1 MDDLKVI
8 SGGILSS
15 AFHSLTGPDHLGALL
30 PFIFCK
36 RWYTA
41 SLYGLVWGAGHG
53 LSSSAMGVMAAS
65 LKGSLLGDSMVEAL
79 SEWSNVGIGLTLIV
93 IGGMGLHE
101 LRREAA
107 SAAAAD
113 RDDDA
118 RDNGDKAPDANDDD
132 GTGQAERT
140 TLSLSLSLS
149 EPLSSLG
156 DSRCELASLAA
167 EARAK
172 AASDAFFVAA
182 LATQFCNGFL
192 LGLAVDALP
201 SVAPALSYQSTKE
214 VLTFF
219 ASYTLGSMGTMGL
232 LSGAVGEST
241 AWMGTVVVSLPVRLA
256 AASSHASLLIGCA
269 WLVYAAGLTR
279 ELLLLLLVISPCVV
293 VATAYAVLHPSPVAG
308 ASLLVR
314 QHCSDCGC
322 GRRGVFSP
330 KKVKVDHPALRV

>member
-8 SGGILSS
+8 GGGILSS

-41 SLYGLVWGAGHG
+41 AIYGLVWGAGHG
-53 LSSSAMGVMAAS
+53 VSSSAMGVMAAS
-65 LKGSLLGDSMVEAL
+65 LKGSLLGASMVEAL

-93 IGGMGLHE
+93 IGAMGLHE
-101 LRREAA
+101 LRSEAA
-107 SAAAAD
+107 APD
-113 RDDDA
+113 CDDD
-118 RDNGDKAPDANDDD
+118 RYEDKAPNTADDA
-132 GTGQAERT
+132 GTGQTSA
-140 TLSLSLSLS
+140 LSLSV
-149 EPLSSLG
+149 PPSSHS

-172 AASDAFFVAA
+172 AASNAFFIAA

-219 ASYTLGSMGTMGL
+219 SSYTLGSMGTMGL
-232 LSGAVGEST
+232 LSGCVGEST
-241 AWMGTVVVSLPVRLA
+241 AWMGAVVVSLPVRLA
-256 AASSHASLLIGCA
+256 AASSYASLLIGCG

-279 ELLLLLLVISPCVV
+279 ELLLLLLVISPCIVV
-293 VATAYAVLHPSPVAG
+293 VTVYAILHPSPVAG
-308 ASLLVR
+308 ASLLFR
-314 QHCSDCGC
+314 QHCSDCGF

-330 KKVKVDHPALRV
+330 KKVKVDYPLQV

>member
-107 SAAAAD
+107 AVAD
-113 RDDDA
+113 YDDDA
-118 RDNGDKAPDANDDD
+118 RNNGDKAPHANTDTGHDA
-132 GTGQAERT
+132 T
-140 TLSLSLSLS
+140 TLSLSLPLS
-149 EPLSSLG
+149 GPLSSLG

-201 SVAPALSYQSTKE
+201 SVAPALSYQSSKE
-214 VLTFF
+214 VLAFF

-279 ELLLLLLVISPCVV
+279 ELLLLLLVISPCIV